1 MDNAE
6 IKVSDSELQLLRLLW
21 DEAPLTAT
29 ELAERVGN
37 DRNWSI
43 TTVKT
48 MLSRL
53 VAKGAIFA
61 EADGRRFNYRPALE
75 RATIAAFQADRL
87 VDRLF
92 GGRISPLVAQ
102 LAEQRDLDPADVEE
116 LEQLIRKLKK

>member
-1 MDNAE
+1 MGNAE
-6 IKVSDSELQLLRLLW
+6 IKVSDSELQLMRLLW

-29 ELAERVGN
+29 ELAERVGK

-75 RATIAAFQADRL
+75 RATIAALQADRL

-102 LAEQRDLDPADVEE
+102 LAEQRNLDPADIEE